1 MEANAEQA
9 ASVKEL
15 LELIRS
21 MVDDDDL
28 SIHEFA
34 TLDRWLAANRH
45 VAELWPANVIT
56 EGVHHVSEDNLVEQ
70 HELDAMC
77 DLLKEIAAGQPE
89 SLRPDQ

>member
-1 MEANAEQA
+1 MEATAEQT
-9 ASVKEL
+9 ASVQEL

-21 MVDDDDL
+21 MVEDDDL

-45 VAELWPANVIT
+45 IAELWPANVIT

-77 DLLKEIAAGQPE
+77 DLLKEIAGT
-89 SLRPDQ
+89 

>member
-1 MEANAEQA
+1 MEATENQA
-9 ASVKEL
+9 SSVREL

-34 TLDRWLAANRH
+34 ALDRWLAANRH
-45 VAELWPANVIT
+45 IAELWPANVIT
-56 EGVHHVSEDNLVEQ
+56 EGVHRVSEDNLVEQ

-77 DLLKEIAAGQPE
+77 DLLKEIAAG
-89 SLRPDQ
+89 

>member
-1 MEANAEQA
+1 METNAEQA
-9 ASVKEL
+9 ESVKEL

-34 TLDRWLAANRH
+34 TLDRWLAENRH
-45 VAELWPANVIT
+45 IAELWPANVIT

-77 DLLKEIAAGQPE
+77 DLLKEIANGA
-89 SLRPDQ
+89 S

>member
-1 MEANAEQA
+1 MEANQQQTE
-9 ASVKEL
+9 SVKEL

-45 VAELWPANVIT
+45 IAELWPANIIT

-70 HELDAMC
+70 HELEAMC
-77 DLLKEIAAGQPE
+77 YLLKEIAAGQPA
-89 SLRPDQ
+89 

>member
-1 MEANAEQA
+1 MEPSEEQA
-9 ASVKEL
+9 ASVTEL

-34 TLDRWLAANRH
+34 TLDRWLASNQH
-45 VAELWPANVIT
+45 IAELWPANVIA
-56 EGVHHVSEDNLVEQ
+56 EGVHHVSADDLVEQ

-77 DLLKEIAAGQPE
+77 ALLRQIAG
-89 SLRPDQ
+89 S

>member
-1 MEANAEQA
+1 MEANQQA
-9 ASVKEL
+9 TESVKEL

-45 VAELWPANVIT
+45 IAELWPANIIT

-70 HELDAMC
+70 HELEAMC
-77 DLLKEIAAGQPE
+77 DLLKEIAAGQPA
-89 SLRPDQ
+89 

>member
-1 MEANAEQA
+1 MEANQQQTE
-9 ASVKEL
+9 SVKEL

-45 VAELWPANVIT
+45 IAELWPANIIT

-70 HELDAMC
+70 HELEAMC
-77 DLLKEIAAGQPE
+77 DLLKEIAAGQPA
-89 SLRPDQ
+89 

>member
-1 MEANAEQA
+1 MDTTEEQA
-9 ASVKEL
+9 ASIKEL

-28 SIHEFA
+28 TIHEFA
-34 TLDRWLAANRH
+34 TLDRWLADNRH

-70 HELDAMC
+70 HELEAMC
-77 DLLKEIAAGQPE
+77 DLLKEIAGT
-89 SLRPDQ
+89 

>member
-1 MEANAEQA
+1 
-9 ASVKEL
+9 
-15 LELIRS
+15 

-34 TLDRWLAANRH
+34 TLDRWLADNRH
-45 VAELWPANVIT
+45 IADLWPANVIT

-77 DLLKEIAAGQPE
+77 DLLKEIAAG
-89 SLRPDQ
+89 

>member
-1 MEANAEQA
+1 MEANEEQA

-15 LELIRS
+15 LTLIRS

-34 TLDRWLAANRH
+34 TLDRWLAENRH
-45 VAELWPANVIT
+45 IAELWPANVIT

-70 HELDAMC
+70 HELEAMC
-77 DLLKEIAAGQPE
+77 DLLKEIAAG
-89 SLRPDQ
+89 